1 MDKRAHIIIKGR
13 VQGVLYRVSAK
24 NKAGELGLTGNVK
37 NLPEDTVE
45 IIAEGP
51 QEKLKEF
58 VQWCWKGPEG
68 AQVKNVAVVW
78 YISKK
83 QFKSFEI
90 EH

>member
-1 MDKRAHIIIKGR
+1 MEKRAHLIIKGR
-13 VQGVLYRVSAK
+13 VQGVFYRASAK
-24 NKAGELGLTGNVK
+24 KKAEELGLTGSAK

-51 QEKLKEF
+51 SEKLKEF
-58 VQWCWKGPEG
+58 VQWCWKGPDG

-90 EH
+90 